1 MVAGREAEEPVYI
14 AELYLTPI
22 YSRNTME
29 PTPPW
34 FLQLLGGPSAGFNV
48 LAEATYAMDQ
58 WAIHAEVLRYQEND
72 EERRVVEAE
81 IAELTARANTLQ
93 EHLDNCKHRLEAA
106 GIPHLLRNLEGHADV
121 PRAAHNTARHGRR
134 IHFNGH
140 GVPF

>member
-1 MVAGREAEEPVYI
+1 MVAGREAEESVYVT
-14 AELYLTPI
+14 ELYLTPI

-34 FLQLLGGPSAGFNV
+34 FLQLLVGPSAGFNV

-58 WAIHAEVLRYQEND
+58 WAVHAKVLRYQENN
-72 EERRVVEAE
+72 EEHRVVEAE
-81 IAELTARANTLQ
+81 IAELTTRANTLQ
-93 EHLDNCKHRLEAA
+93 ECLDNCKHRLEVA
-106 GIPHLLRNLEGHADV
+106 GIPHLLCNLKG
-121 PRAAHNTARHGRR
+121 RANLLRGAHNTARRGRR